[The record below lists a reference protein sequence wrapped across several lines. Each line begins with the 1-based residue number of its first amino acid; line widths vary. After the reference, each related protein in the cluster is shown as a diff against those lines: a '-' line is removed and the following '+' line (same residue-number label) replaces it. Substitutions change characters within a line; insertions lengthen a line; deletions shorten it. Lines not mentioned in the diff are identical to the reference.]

1 MARVETV
8 LGPIDDSELGFTLSH
23 EHVFTCQS
31 ADNVWYPWMYDF
43 DASRRVILERLAAA
57 RAAGVQT
64 LIDLTTPDL
73 GRDVA
78 LMREMSE
85 QSGMQVVC
93 ATGMWRVAPMSFTNR
108 EPDEIADI
116 FVREIEVGI
125 GDTDIR
131 AGAIKVANDMEG
143 VTEAYDSTI
152 RGAAR
157 ACKRTGTPISTHHW
171 ALLEVGRR
179 QVEIFQ
185 EEGVPMDRVAIGHS
199 ADTTDVDYLE
209 DLLKAGVYL
218 SMDRYP
224 GRPGRANW
232 EERNAS
238 VKELIRRGYADKI
251 MLGHDGTTPL
261 LRVGQ
266 TEVPHDPTGPNGW
279 TFLSTTAIPALLAD
293 GLPQDTI
300 DLMMIE
306 VPRRFLTG
314 EA

>member
-1 MARVETV
+1 MAQVETV

-23 EHVFTCQS
+23 EHVFTCNS
-31 ADNVWYPWMYDF
+31 ADNHWYPWLYDF

-93 ATGMWRVAPMSFTNR
+93 ATGMWRIAPMSFTNR

-116 FVREIEVGI
+116 FVHEIEVGI
-125 GDTDIR
+125 GDSGIK

-238 VKELIRRGYADKI
+238 VKELIRRGWADKI

-261 LRVGQ
+261 LRVGE
-266 TEVPHDPTGPNGW
+266 TEIEHDPTGPNGW
-279 TFLSTTAIPALLAD
+279 TFLSTTALPALLQD
-293 GLPQDTI
+293 GLPQETI

-306 VPRRFLTG
+306 VPRRFLSG

>member
-1 MARVETV
+1 MAQVETV

-23 EHVFTCQS
+23 EHVFTCNS
-31 ADNVWYPWMYDF
+31 ADNHWYPWLYDF

-57 RAAGVQT
+57 RAAGVQP
-64 LIDLTTPDL
+64 LIALPTPDL

-78 LMREMSE
+78 FMREMSE

-93 ATGMWRVAPMSFTNR
+93 ATGMWRIAPMSFTNR
-108 EPDEIADI
+108 EPVEIADI
-116 FVREIEVGI
+116 FVHEIEVGI
-125 GDTDIR
+125 GNTGIK

-261 LRVGQ
+261 LRVGE
-266 TEVPHDPTGPNGW
+266 TEIEHDPTGPNGW
-279 TFLSTTAIPALLAD
+279 TFLSTTALPALLQD
-293 GLPQDTI
+293 GLPQETI

-306 VPRRFLTG
+306 VPRRFLSG

>member
-1 MARVETV
+1 MAQVETV

-23 EHVFTCQS
+23 EHVFTCNS
-31 ADNVWYPWMYDF
+31 ADNHWYPWLYDF

-78 LMREMSE
+78 FMREMSE

-93 ATGMWRVAPMSFTNR
+93 ATGMWRIAPMSFTNR

-116 FVREIEVGI
+116 FVHEIEVGI
-125 GDTDIR
+125 GNTGIK

-261 LRVGQ
+261 LRVGE
-266 TEVPHDPTGPNGW
+266 TEIEHDPTGPNGW
-279 TFLSTTAIPALLAD
+279 TFLSTTALPALLQD
-293 GLPQDTI
+293 GLPQETI

-306 VPRRFLTG
+306 VPRRFLSG